1 MDKPMPARR
10 HGPRWSA
17 RASMA
22 ALAILTVVVSPA
34 LAACSGAHPGLAGD
48 PTHVAATMQ
57 AAVPTAIP
65 AAERTADAMTM
76 PDVSALWATRPAFT
90 GTNEATEIAYR
101 YAVTHQE
108 IVRWMPCYCGCG
120 GMGHRSNLDC
130 YLKPGGEAF
139 EEHASYCDIC
149 VKITLTTK
157 QLIDEGK
164 SLTEIRQIVDQI
176 WGGSTPGTPTG
187 LPPA

>member
-1 MDKPMPARR
+1 
-10 HGPRWSA
+10 
-17 RASMA
+17 MA

-176 WGGSTPGTPTG
+176 WGGSAPGTPTG